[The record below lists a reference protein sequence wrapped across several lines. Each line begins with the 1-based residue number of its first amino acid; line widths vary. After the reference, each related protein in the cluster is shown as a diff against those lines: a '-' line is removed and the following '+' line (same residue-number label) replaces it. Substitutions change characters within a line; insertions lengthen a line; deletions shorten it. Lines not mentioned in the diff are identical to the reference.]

1 MLMRLLFVC
10 TGNTC
15 RSSMAEAIAKKK
27 INENEKYK
35 DIIVESAG
43 VFAFNGSSASN
54 EAIYVMQNRGIDLK
68 YHKARSITPDII
80 KNADLILTMTENHKR
95 AVSDI
100 SKSANMKTFTLKEYA
115 SGEKGDILDPFGHN
129 IKVYESC
136 ADELEM
142 YIEKVLEKIA

>member
-1 MLMRLLFVC
+1 MRLLFVC

-68 YHKARSITPDII
+68 CHRARSITTDII
-80 KNADLILTMTENHKR
+80 KKA
-95 AVSDI
+95 
-100 SKSANMKTFTLKEYA
+100 LKEYA

>member
-43 VFAFNGSSASN
+43 VFAFDGSSASR
-54 EAIYVMQNRGIDLK
+54 EAIYVMQMRGIDLK

-80 KNADLILTMTENHKR
+80 KNADLILTMTENHKN
-95 AVSDI
+95 AVIDI
-100 SKSANMKTFTLKEYA
+100 NKSANMKTFTLKEYA
-115 SGEKGDILDPFGHN
+115 SGEKGDILDPFGRN

-136 ADELEM
+136 ADELDV
-142 YIEKVLEKIA
+142 YIEKALEKIA